1 MLLYTTSQR
10 NPQPG
15 VFVNLQKIEKGE
27 SNSKNMM
34 CHMGAI
40 SLWDVLFFFIA
51 KSRVGQ
57 GRTYALIYKEGIFNC

>member
-10 NPQPG
+10 SPQAG

-34 CHMGAI
+34 CHTGAI
-40 SLWDVLFFFIA
+40 SLWDVLFILLQ
-51 KSRVGQ
+51 KVELGKVG
-57 GRTYALIYKEGIFNC
+57 LML